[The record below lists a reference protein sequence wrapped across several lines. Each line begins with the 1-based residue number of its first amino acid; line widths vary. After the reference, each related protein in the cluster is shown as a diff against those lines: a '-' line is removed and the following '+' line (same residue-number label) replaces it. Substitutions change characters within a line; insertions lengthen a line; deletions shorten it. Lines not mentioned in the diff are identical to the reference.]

1 MSELTPATAALSG
14 RQHANWQ
21 LLQRASD
28 FISRTV
34 NQQPALQAVLT
45 EDSHLQQML
54 QAGAESFLALWL
66 PANVGEPS
74 GAVILLPGIDAQE
87 GRNIGQRLRESLEQ
101 VPSFYSPIGIL
112 PGVTASIGLAQMQS
126 RDSLESLIARA
137 DKALYQAKQQGRNC
151 LCG

>member
-34 NQQPALQAVLT
+34 LQQPALQAVLT

-54 QAGAESFLALWL
+54 HSLFYFMLQLRPVLT
-66 PANVGEPS
+66 P
-74 GAVILLPGIDAQE
+74 
-87 GRNIGQRLRESLEQ
+87 QRC
-101 VPSFYSPIGIL
+101 
-112 PGVTASIGLAQMQS
+112 
-126 RDSLESLIARA
+126 
-137 DKALYQAKQQGRNC
+137 K
-151 LCG
+151 